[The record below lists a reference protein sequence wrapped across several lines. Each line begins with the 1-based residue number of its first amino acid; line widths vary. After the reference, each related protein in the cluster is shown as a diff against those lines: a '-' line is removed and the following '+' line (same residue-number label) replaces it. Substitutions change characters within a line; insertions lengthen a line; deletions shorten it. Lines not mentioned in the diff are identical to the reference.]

1 MSFNLGAVP
10 FKEVGGLVTD
20 QCQVNL
26 GTFRAPLLHIIEG
39 SLEQVDV
46 QTTTQ
51 ATLGGDDDVTHSLD
65 LTFDEVGVLVFQ
77 VPLSDMADHLAHG
90 FSVRT
95 AGRHAFLRT
104 AHFACCHHFHS
115 AGDLLSVFHTPDL
128 VTYLFCAGHLLLSI
142 KWQLTLPHTLTRS
155 GLL

>member
-1 MSFNLGAVP
+1 MPGQPWHLS
-10 FKEVGGLVTD
+10 
-20 QCQVNL
+20 
-26 GTFRAPLLHIIEG
+26 RSIIHIIEG

-51 ATLGGDDDVTHSLD
+51 ATVGGDDDVTHSLY

-95 AGRHAFLRT
+95 AGRHAFLRRRI
-104 AHFACCHHFHS
+104 
-115 AGDLLSVFHTPDL
+115 LLAATISIAL
-128 VTYLFCAGHLLLSI
+128 VIF
-142 KWQLTLPHTLTRS
+142 
-155 GLL
+155 